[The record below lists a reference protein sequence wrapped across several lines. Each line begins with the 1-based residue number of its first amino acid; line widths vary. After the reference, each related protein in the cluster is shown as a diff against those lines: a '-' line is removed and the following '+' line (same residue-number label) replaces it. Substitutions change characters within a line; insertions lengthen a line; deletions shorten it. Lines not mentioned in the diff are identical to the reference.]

1 MVQGPNAG
9 ETGPMPVSHIRPA
22 GTSPVSVV
30 DHNLRAGVLL
40 VDNRDIVH
48 LGLRVLLARQEWVTR
63 VLSVRRGA
71 DAVLLAERHRP
82 RVAVIDLF
90 VGSEYG
96 VNICRAIRERSPD
109 TRVLLTSS
117 STVLTQHAARTAG
130 ATGFIAKDTAATE
143 LLAAIRAVAQSN
155 PRFVWRPEV
164 ARGPLS
170 RRQQQILN
178 LMAEGATNPR
188 IADMLGL
195 SLDTVKHHTTLIYRR
210 LQVPNRA
217 AAVHLAQRL
226 GLLSP
231 TPQAELQRAA

>member
-1 MVQGPNAG
+1 
-9 ETGPMPVSHIRPA
+9 
-22 GTSPVSVV
+22 VSVV
-30 DHNLRAGVLL
+30 DNDLRAGVLL

-63 VLSVRRGA
+63 VLSARRGA

-96 VNICRAIRERSPD
+96 VNICRAIRDRAPD

-117 STVLTQHAARTAG
+117 STVLTQHAARVAG
-130 ATGFIAKDTAATE
+130 ATGFIAKDTAANE
-143 LLAAIRAVAQSN
+143 MLAAIRAVAHAN

-195 SLDTVKHHTTLIYRR
+195 SLDTVKHHTTLIYKR

-231 TPQAELQRAA
+231 TPPAEMQPALQRAA

>member
-1 MVQGPNAG
+1 MSA
-9 ETGPMPVSHIRPA
+9 SHIRPA
-22 GTSPVSVV
+22 GSTCASVI
-30 DHNLRAGVLL
+30 DNGLRTGVLL
-40 VDNRDIVH
+40 VDNRDIIH

-63 VLSVRRGA
+63 VVSAKRGA

-96 VNICRAIRERSPD
+96 VNICRAVRERSPD

-117 STVLTQHAARTAG
+117 STVLTQHAARLAG

-143 LLAAIRAVAQSN
+143 MLAAIRAVAQSN

-164 ARGPLS
+164 SRGPLS

-178 LMAEGATNPR
+178 LMAEGATNPH
-188 IADMLGL
+188 IAELLGL
-195 SLDTVKHHTTLIYRR
+195 SLDTVKHHTTLIYKR

-231 TPQAELQRAA
+231 APPAEQQRPRPPLQEAA